1 MDFSIL
7 NQLVQAHIA
16 IIFLVMAVLIVIL
29 MILAIVTLVK
39 LSRAKKRYNS
49 LVNGAPGENLEDII
63 VDNIAKM
70 NELIV
75 KNRQIDEDYTELKA
89 LFSRSIQKVAVH
101 RFCAFAD
108 MGGDLSYAIALL
120 DYQNNGIILSSI
132 FGRQD
137 SCTYV
142 KPIENGVSKYPLSQ
156 EENKVLLEAMA
167 K

>member
-1 MDFSIL
+1 ME
-7 NQLVQAHIA
+7 Q
-16 IIFLVMAVLIVIL
+16 
-29 MILAIVTLVK
+29 
-39 LSRAKKRYNS
+39 RAKI
-49 LVNGAPGENLEDII
+49 LEDII